1 MDQRPGCER
10 PQRDR
15 ARVRDGKHGSI
26 PRPSCVDGGEGS
38 VGEGCA
44 AAPGIADKRPDLDAA
59 VGGGGEEER
68 VVGGRGEGHGVDGGV
83 VRAVDASGEGEP
95 AARKAVS
102 FAMGVRRGEETHPA
116 SLG

>member
-1 MDQRPGCER
+1 M
-10 PQRDR
+10 
-15 ARVRDGKHGSI
+15 
-26 PRPSCVDGGEGS
+26 
-38 VGEGCA
+38 
-44 AAPGIADKRPDLDAA
+44 
-59 VGGGGEEER
+59 
-68 VVGGRGEGHGVDGGV
+68 GGRGEGHGVDGGV